1 MKNQCE
7 WHRIKGYGVPTFA
20 LVWVGVAICGCYWP
34 CIWCWTWSH
43 YESARWAVEK
53 GTRSGYEQE
62 QTDTAKMNWNL
73 CLSLSHHL
81 QLRFH
86 SDLREKLAL
95 FAMELHL
102 HLAQDSEKL
111 LEDIWWELGACGLN
125 VVSGW
130 LTTSA
135 GQWQCA
141 PAATASAS
149 LPLSSGSKNMAT
161 PSLPSY

>member
-7 WHRIKGYGVPTFA
+7 WHRIKEYGVPTFA

-73 CLSLSHHL
+73 CLSLSSSSTSIPQWPAWEAGTLCHGATLAPGPGLGETVRGHLVGARCLWSECCVRVTHHIS
-81 QLRFH
+81 RSVTMCSSCH
-86 SDLREKLAL
+86 S
-95 FAMELHL
+95 
-102 HLAQDSEKL
+102 
-111 LEDIWWELGACGLN
+111 IC
-125 VVSGW
+125 
-130 LTTSA
+130 
-135 GQWQCA
+135 
-141 PAATASAS
+141 
-149 LPLSSGSKNMAT
+149 
-161 PSLPSY
+161 LPSAIFRK